1 MAQKL
6 KPTDA
11 VIVSA
16 VRTPIGRAK
25 RGFFAKTRPD
35 DLFEKVI
42 TSALKRLPEFDY
54 KLIDDVRCGCAFPE
68 AEQGMNVARIAVT
81 LARLPKE
88 VPATTFN
95 RFCGSA
101 MTALHTATHAIW
113 AGDGDI
119 FIVGGTETMT
129 MVPMGGNKF
138 SPNPRFTEEE
148 GYPDIFISMGE
159 TAERVVDKYREKY
172 PNLTREELDK
182 FGYSSHMK
190 ALDAQKNGRFDEEIV
205 KLIVNDLGEVKIYE
219 GGPIPEGWK
228 LVDRDEGPRAD
239 TTLEALA
246 KLKPAFRTN
255 GYHTAGNSSQV
266 SDGASAIVLMSY
278 KMAKKLKIKPLARIV
293 STGLAGLEPEL
304 MGLGPIPATQKAL
317 KKAKL
322 KIKDIQLAEIN
333 EAFASQSLV
342 SMWELG
348 LDPNI
353 VNVNGGAIA
362 LGHPLGISGTRIIT
376 TLLYEMRR
384 RKLNLGLAAMC
395 IGGGQGIATIIE
407 TL

>member
-1 MAQKL
+1 MAGKL
-6 KPTDA
+6 KSTDA

-25 RGFFAKTRPD
+25 RGVFAKTRPD

-42 TSALKRLPEFDY
+42 TAALKRLPEFDY
-54 KLIDDVRCGCAFPE
+54 KLINDVRCGCAFPE
-68 AEQGMNVARIAVT
+68 AEQGMNVARLSAI
-81 LARLPKE
+81 LAGLPVE

-138 SPNPRFTEEE
+138 SPNPRFTED
-148 GYPDIFISMGE
+148 GYPDVYISMGH
-159 TAERVVDKYREKY
+159 TAENVVDRYQKKY

-182 FGYSSHMK
+182 FGYQSHMK
-190 ALDAQKNGRFDEEIV
+190 ALSAIKDGKFEEEYV
-205 KLIVNDLGEVKIYE
+205 KLIVNDIGEVKIYD
-219 GGPIPEGWK
+219 GGKIPDGWK
-228 LVDRDEGPRAD
+228 LVDKDEGPRAD

-255 GYHTAGNSSQV
+255 GYHTAGNSSQM
-266 SDGASAIVLMSY
+266 SDGASAMVVMSY
-278 KMAKKLKIKPLARIV
+278 RMAKKLKIKPLARIV
-293 STGLAGLEPEL
+293 STGLAGVEPEV
-304 MGLGPIPATQKAL
+304 MGLGPIPASQVAL

-348 LDPNI
+348 LDPAI